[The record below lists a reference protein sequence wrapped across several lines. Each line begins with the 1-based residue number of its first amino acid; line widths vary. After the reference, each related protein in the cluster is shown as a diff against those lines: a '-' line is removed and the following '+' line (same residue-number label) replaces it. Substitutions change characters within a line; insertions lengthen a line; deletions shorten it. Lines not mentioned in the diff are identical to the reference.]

1 MPSVRSRWLGKE
13 ARSRQV
19 EARRPPPLR
28 GCGVCEL
35 AKGSAGGAFAYRYHA
50 VDGCGGWQVT
60 CNRDFGMDQDIGVPD
75 GGVIVA
81 RINAL
86 TVRMGVVDA
95 QTTEH

>member
-1 MPSVRSRWLGKE
+1 M
-13 ARSRQV
+13 
-19 EARRPPPLR
+19 LR

-35 AKGSAGGAFAYRYHA
+35 AKGSAGGGFAYCYHA

-60 CNRDFGMDQDIGVPD
+60 CDRDFRMDQEIGVPD

-86 TVRMGVVDA
+86 AVRMGVVQS
-95 QTTEH
+95 QTTKY